1 MRSFNMRINKETS
14 LTPINTFFRFYSLN
28 SLKSF
33 GFSICLHPS
42 AACHG
47 SVRLSNNSMTHG
59 KAGTQSGTLDWKL
72 PTFSHPYEV
81 EEFQHL
87 TDRWGGAVICFKKMT
102 RQSNI
107 PKMLFK

>member
-87 TDRWGGAVICFKKMT
+87 TDRWGGRSFVLKK
-102 RQSNI
+102 
-107 PKMLFK
+107 